1 MFHGLNINPAHKSV
15 KKRFKVNEATDTGGI
30 PYVNPMPLY
39 AAVLYLTNCY
49 PEYV

>member
-30 PYVNPMPLY
+30 PYVNPIPLY
-39 AAVLYLTNCY
+39 AAVLYLINCY